1 MDSTWVRVSSAGGVT
16 RLALAR
22 AEKRNA
28 LTREMLSEMTQ
39 ALEQIKQDGQSR
51 VLVVEAEGPV
61 FCAGMD
67 LGEMQE
73 RAAASDAAAQ
83 WKEDSR
89 VYRRLVGTLF
99 DMPIPTI
106 AIVQG
111 AAVAGGV
118 GIVLACDLVL
128 AAESA
133 FFALPEPMRGITA
146 AMVAPLLIFRVGE
159 GNATTLLLSGER
171 CSAERSL
178 RIGLSYDVV
187 PSESL
192 AERGDQLIRQVLHGA
207 PDALRITK
215 EHIHRCA
222 AAKIGD
228 LLDLSIEV
236 SATARESADAREGLA
251 AFLERRP
258 TRWQPE

>member
-1 MDSTWVRVSSAGGVT
+1 METNWVRVTTEAGVT
-16 RLALAR
+16 HVSLAR
-22 AEKRNA
+22 ANKRNA
-28 LTREMLSEMTQ
+28 LTRAMIVELTQ
-39 ALEQIKQDGQSR
+39 VLEQVNQAGQTR
-51 VLVVEAEGPV
+51 VLVLAADGPV

-73 RAAASDAAAQ
+73 RAASPEAAEQ

-99 DMPIPTI
+99 ELPFPTI
-106 AIVQG
+106 AVVQG

-118 GIVLACDLVL
+118 GIVLSCDLVL
-128 AAESA
+128 TAESA

-146 AMVAPLLIFRVGE
+146 AMVAPLLIFRIGE

-171 CSAERSL
+171 CSAARSL

-187 PSESL
+187 ASEEL
-192 AERGDQLIRQVLHGA
+192 EARTDQLVRQVLHGA

-215 EHIHRCA
+215 QHIHRCA
-222 AAKIGD
+222 AAEMSE

-236 SATARESADAREGLA
+236 SASARESGDAREGLA